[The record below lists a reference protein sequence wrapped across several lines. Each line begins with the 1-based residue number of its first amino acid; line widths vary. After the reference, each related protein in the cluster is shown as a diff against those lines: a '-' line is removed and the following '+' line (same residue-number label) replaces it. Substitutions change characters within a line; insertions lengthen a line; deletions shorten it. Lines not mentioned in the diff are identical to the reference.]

1 MAVQS
6 RKRSGKNVVSLLL
19 ASTILGYVG
28 VMAVSADAEAQQSG
42 SVASATVGFN
52 IPAQPLGKALNSF
65 IKSTGWQIGYSSA
78 LVDGKQS
85 AIVSGK
91 LTPETALRTLLSGTG
106 IEIRMTGPK
115 TASLLAGGQAAVS
128 ADGTILLEAI
138 QVQSKSGQSVLG
150 TSSIADT
157 GTTTISGGQLNGRT
171 GGSGDANSV
180 LRNMANVQYQN
191 EINTDAGETDQSV
204 IDLKPKEIS
213 ISGAR
218 VYENNFILNGMEIN
232 NLTGSVDQFRSD
244 SYLNTSLSTDFNNMF
259 GMHSQTI
266 YVPIDFVSGT
276 TVIDSNASARYG
288 NFQGG
293 VVSYDL
299 ENPSK
304 DRWRASVSSDY
315 TTSDWAKFNL
325 LTPTGLNPNGVARN
339 DYIRRRSSVS
349 VSGPIAENIAIIAQ
363 YSTQSAV
370 THKDRAKRYVDTS
383 RIEEDSE
390 SNFYRLQAVAETDV
404 GNFTLEGIY
413 NNYGQIWENTLWRNT
428 PLNMGSDGLATK
440 LQHDYD
446 FTDFSMGGVAFS
458 NVKLK
463 SILSY
468 KKSKSFNDA
477 GPNEARLYNQNVV
490 RTGTGEI
497 LWSSTEL
504 GDWCQKE
511 PGTTSIT
518 TMTACYEGGWGYK
531 DQGQEQWSLSE
542 ELTGDVLLGSFT
554 FGASYTNTDAYRRRP
569 EEFTYNLANTTVYSF
584 PALMAGDGFVCNS
597 ADNCSPEQFASTRQI
612 YSAYDIRKSLNEF
625 NVYAELDQ
633 TWEWFNVRTGLR
645 VSYDDYM
652 QNLDLAPRVVATVTP
667 FEDFSIAAGFN
678 RYYNGATLA
687 YALRE
692 RIPRYQIFTRTQTS
706 GVVGGW
712 RPGATVAGYENRA
725 SELDTPYND
734 EITFGVSGKDPLFD
748 GQWRLRFLDRRGRD
762 QFATEKLS
770 TYVNKLTNDA
780 SGSYQSISGEYSK
793 ELDTGN
799 IEALD
804 ALSFNA
810 SFTWSRQEKS
820 NNTYFENDLT
830 DEYIWYKDQSYSE
843 AGFSVVTGNMD
854 IPIRLQAGFASSWF
868 DNRLNVD
875 VSANYNLGYRGARD
889 TGDTITLSGLQ
900 HAIYED
906 YDFSPTLTI
915 DLSTSYE
922 VYKNEDRGLMLN
934 MKVGNLFNETGNAT
948 TNIARPWS
956 IGRTVWVGA
965 KATF

>member
-1 MAVQS
+1 MAVQG
-6 RKRSGKNVVSLLL
+6 RKRSGQNGISLLI

-42 SVASATVGFN
+42 SVASATIVFN

-115 TASLLAGGQAAVS
+115 TASLLASGQTAVS

-191 EINTDAGETDQSV
+191 DVSTDSGITDQSL
-204 IDLKPKEIS
+204 IDLKPKEVS

-232 NLTGSVDQFRSD
+232 NLTGSVDQFRSE
-244 SYLNTSLSTDFNNMF
+244 SYLITSSSTDFNNMF
-259 GMHSQTI
+259 GLHSQTI
-266 YVPIDFVSGT
+266 YVPVDFVSGT

-293 VVSYDL
+293 VVMYDL
-299 ENPSK
+299 DNPSR
-304 DRWRASVSSDY
+304 DRWRASVTTDY

-325 LTPTGLNPNGVARN
+325 LTPTGENSNDVARN
-339 DYIRRRSSVS
+339 DYMRRRSSVS
-349 VSGPIAENIAIIAQ
+349 VSGPVTDNIAVIGQ
-363 YSTQSAV
+363 YSTQSAL
-370 THKDRAKRYVDTS
+370 THKDRSTKYVDTS
-383 RIEEDSE
+383 RIEEDSK
-390 SNFYRLQAVAETDV
+390 SDFYRLQAVAETDL
-404 GNFTLEGIY
+404 GDFTLEGIY
-413 NNYGQIWENTLWRNT
+413 NEYGQLWENWIWRDT
-428 PLNMGSDGLATK
+428 PLNMGSESFATK
-440 LQHDYD
+440 LQHNYD
-446 FTDFSMGGVAFS
+446 FEDFSLGGVEIS

-468 KKSKSFNDA
+468 KKSNSFNDGGA
-477 GPNEARLYNQNVV
+477 NEARVYNQNLV
-490 RTGTGEI
+490 RTSTGEI
-497 LWSSTEL
+497 LWFSKEL
-504 GDWCQKE
+504 DDWCQKE
-511 PGTTSIT
+511 PGTKTVT
-518 TMTACYEGGWGYK
+518 TCIDGGLGYK
-531 DQGQEQWSLSE
+531 EQGQEQWSLSE
-542 ELTGDVLLGSFT
+542 ELTGDVFLGSFT
-554 FGASYTNTDAYRRRP
+554 LGAVYTNTDAYRRRP
-569 EEFTYNLANTTVYSF
+569 EEYTYNLANAIIHNF
-584 PALMAGDGFVCNS
+584 PAVGSGFVCNG
-597 ADNCSPEQFASTRQI
+597 ADNCSPEQFAITKQVF
-612 YSAYDIRKSLNEF
+612 SAYDISKRLNEF
-625 NVYAELDQ
+625 NVYGEVDQ
-633 TWEWFNVRTGLR
+633 TWEWLNVRAGLR
-645 VSYDDYM
+645 ASYDDYM
-652 QNLDLAPRVVATVTP
+652 RNLDLAPRLVTTITP

-687 YALRE
+687 YPLRE
-692 RIPRYQIFTRTQTS
+692 LVPRYQLWTRTQS
-706 GVVGGW
+706 GGVVGPW
-712 RPGATVAGYENRA
+712 NPGITQAPYENTA
-725 SELDTPYND
+725 SGLETPYND
-734 EITFGVSGKDPLFD
+734 EITFALSGKDPLLD
-748 GQWRLRFLDRRGRD
+748 GQWRLRFLDRRARE
-762 QFATEKLS
+762 QFASEKITS
-770 TYVNKLTNDA
+770 TSSKLTNDA
-780 SGSYQSISGEYSK
+780 SGAYQSITGEYSK
-793 ELDTGN
+793 DLDTGD

-810 SFTWSRQEKS
+810 SVTWSRSEMS
-820 NNTYFENDLT
+820 NNTYFETSLDDNFIL
-830 DEYIWYKDQSYSE
+830 YHDQSYTE

-854 IPIRLQAGFASSWF
+854 IPIRFQAGFASSWF

-889 TGDTITLSGLQ
+889 TGDTITISGLQ

-922 VYKNEDRGLMLN
+922 VYKSKDRGLTFN

-948 TNIARPWS
+948 TSISRPWS